1 MTSELKIGLNK
12 RIMNRRTKF
21 KILNWIIF
29 LTIFFIIFI
38 VLKFTF
44 SNLESSYKAL
54 IGGGITALL
63 SPRIIEYKTQS
74 GKQMQFKWIFLKK
87 PISI

>member
-1 MTSELKIGLNK
+1 M
-12 RIMNRRTKF
+12 
-21 KILNWIIF
+21 
-29 LTIFFIIFI
+29 
-38 VLKFTF
+38 LKFTF
-44 SNLESSYKAL
+44 SNLENSYKAL

-63 SPRIIEYKTQS
+63 SPRIIEHKTQS